1 MLARVTVGGV
11 GGCRLSVGI
20 TWQVSAQSG
29 VKLRPPFMRLV
40 HPMIHLSFVN
50 PSRAILGACSTGLF
64 SSVAG
69 PNLKATLMN
78 VNPPESRGSVFCI
91 MYLADCI
98 GNGFGP
104 YIVGNAI
111 AEVDARCVPRKVN
124 RYPWCRC
131 RCACA
136 GVCVLVCVC
145 WHVAYV
151 HVRVLMCL
159 CGCWSGCAC

>member
-1 MLARVTVGGV
+1 M
-11 GGCRLSVGI
+11 
-20 TWQVSAQSG
+20 
-29 VKLRPPFMRLV
+29 
-40 HPMIHLSFVN
+40 
-50 PSRAILGACSTGLF
+50 
-64 SSVAG
+64 AG

-124 RYPWCRC
+124 RYPWW